1 MLNPKH
7 IFVAIGLLLWSIP
20 NFGQKTKVYGVITD
34 KITKETIPFATI
46 SFKGTKT
53 GTTSDIDGN
62 YLLESYYSSDSI
74 IVSFIGY
81 APKTIGIKKDQ
92 SQKVNIALATSEKI
106 LTEFVVEASKKDE
119 NPAHALIKKVIDNK
133 KINNRVK
140 LDAYE
145 YEVYNKIEF
154 DINNLDE
161 KFMNRKVFQKF
172 DFVFDMIDSTDEKPY
187 LPIFIIESL
196 SDYHY
201 RRKPE
206 EKKEII
212 KATKISGP
220 ENESISQYLGD
231 MYQNINLYDN
241 TMYIFGRQFISPTN
255 NNMLLHYK
263 LYLTDSGYI
272 DNNWCYKLEFMPKRK
287 SDLAFV
293 GEMWVHDTTYA
304 VKVFEASIAGD
315 ANINFI
321 NSYRIKQTF
330 EQVEDEVWMMTLD
343 ETIADINPLENDKQK
358 GFYGRKTTSYKN
370 FVINKPR
377 DDEFY
382 NGTDILVLDSVQ
394 NKSSEFWDEQRHI
407 KLTEKENKIYHMI
420 DTVKNLP
427 IVKTYIDVIQTL
439 VTGYKV
445 LGPIELGPYSSIYSY
460 NPIEGHR
467 FSAGIQTSNDFSTQI
482 MFKGNVAYGLT
493 DEKWKYNLGTKF
505 FISKSKKP
513 RRLVDI
519 KYVNDVTQFDR
530 QLFEPY
536 SQNIISSFLRRNP
549 YNKLINLEGLRVH
562 YFHEWFEGFSN
573 SISVSNYNIKALG
586 DVLTFSKTQGPVTS
600 SVNSLYNSEITL
612 GMRFAKDEKFVS
624 GEFNRISLGSAKP
637 IFELDA
643 SFGVK
648 GVLNSGYDYQKVK
661 FGVKDRVLLGYW
673 GIFRYDLEI
682 GKLWGT
688 VPFPFLFIH
697 NGNETWGY
705 NNNDFNAMNIGEF
718 MSDEYVS
725 LSVAHYF
732 GGVFLNRIP
741 LLRKLKWR
749 ELITGKIVY
758 GRLNDRHAQVLDLPS
773 FSSSLSD
780 KPYAEVSAGI
790 ENIFK
795 VVRVDAIWRLTYLDN
810 NAQDISVLRFGI
822 RAKLQFEF

>member
-1 MLNPKH
+1 MGNLKL
-7 IFVAIGLLLWSIP
+7 IATFISVFFLGTIA
-20 NFGQKTKVYGVITD
+20 FGQKTKVYGVVTD
-34 KITKETIPFATI
+34 KITQETIPFATI

-53 GTTSDIDGN
+53 GTTSDINGN
-62 YLLESYYSSDSI
+62 YVLESYYSSDSI
-74 IVSFIGY
+74 LVTFVGY
-81 APKTIGIKKDQ
+81 APLTIGIKKDQ
-92 SQKVNIALATSEKI
+92 SQEINVALSTSEKV
-106 LTEFVVEASKKDE
+106 LKEFVVEGSKKDE

-161 KFMNRKVFQKF
+161 KFMNRKVFKKF

-241 TMYIFGRQFISPTN
+241 TMYVFGRQFTSPLN

-293 GEMWVHDTTYA
+293 GEMWIHDTTYA
-304 VKVFEASIAGD
+304 VKVFEAEIAGD

-330 EQVEDEVWMMTLD
+330 EQVEKEVWMMVLD
-343 ETIADINPLENDKQK
+343 ETIADINPLESDKQK

-377 DDEFY
+377 EDEFY
-382 NGTDILVLDSVQ
+382 KGADIHVLDSVQ
-394 NKSSEFWDEQRHI
+394 NKNSEFWDEKRHI
-407 KLTEKENKIYHMI
+407 QLTEKENKIYHMI

-439 VTGYKV
+439 VTGYKI
-445 LGPIELGPYSSIYSY
+445 LGPVELGPYSSIYSF

-467 FSAGIQTSNDFSTQI
+467 FSAGIQTSNEFSTQF
-482 MFKGNVAYGLT
+482 MLKGNVAYGLT
-493 DEKWKYNLGTKF
+493 DEKWKFNLGTMF
-505 FISKSKKP
+505 FLSKSKKP
-513 RRLVDI
+513 RRLMDI

-530 QLFEPY
+530 QLFEPF

-549 YNKLINLEGLRVH
+549 YNKLINLEGVRIK

-573 SISVSNYNIKALG
+573 SISVSNYNIEALG
-586 DVLTFSKTQGPVTS
+586 EVLSFSKSQGAVSTTIY
-600 SVNSLYNSEITL
+600 SLYNSEVTI
-612 GMRFAKDEKFVS
+612 GMRYAKDEKFVS
-624 GEFNRISLGSAKP
+624 GEFNRISLGSVNP
-637 IFELDA
+637 IFELEA
-643 SFGVK
+643 SFGIK
-648 GVLNSGYDYQKVK
+648 GVLNSGYDYQKIK

-705 NNNDFNAMNIGEF
+705 TNDFNAMNIGEF
-718 MSDEYVS
+718 ISDEYVS

-749 ELITGKIVY
+749 ELVTARVVY
-758 GRLNDRHAQVLDLPS
+758 GQLNNRHSTILDLPT
-773 FSSSLSD
+773 FSGSLSD

-795 VVRVDAIWRLTYLDN
+795 VLRVDALWRLTYLDN
-810 NAQDISVLRFGI
+810 NAQDINVLRFGI